1 MNNEINIEPVPEHLA
16 IKGKLCEIRFDC
28 LVTMHDCG
36 FSRLENSTF
45 FPGEV
50 RSKTPQWF
58 RANQNITLEFVK
70 HTDPYVL
77 GMVIKE
83 MFHRLEDTIK
93 KYENE

>member
-1 MNNEINIEPVPEHLA
+1 MNNEINIEPISEHLA
-16 IKGKLCEIRFDC
+16 NTERLCEIRFDC
-28 LVTMHDCG
+28 LVTMHDYG
-36 FSRLENSTF
+36 YPIIKNSTF
-45 FPGEV
+45 IPGEV

-77 GMVIKE
+77 GMLIKE
-83 MFHRLEDTIK
+83 MFRRLEDTIK